1 MYKGRLADGTLVAVK
16 RLHIGASIGIELEI
30 TSIAAHCNVIRAR
43 GFCIDKKEQILVY
56 PYMSNG
62 SVASCLRGKLIF
74 ISAQVFFDKDIM
86 IH

>member
-1 MYKGRLADGTLVAVK
+1 MYKGRLADGSLVAVK
-16 RLHIGASIGIELEI
+16 RLLQQGIGSELEI

-62 SVASCLRGKLIF
+62 CVASCLRGKLIF
-74 ISAQVFFDKDIM
+74 ISVKFSLIR
-86 IH
+86 IL